1 MMKPGNE
8 EKSKVQSALIS
19 LADWDVSVYHDEGD
33 SRYHSALECLE
44 YDDNCRLLLLLHMD
58 FPKVEAV
65 ACAALLRGITA
76 SVGSQ
81 TSDPTQVIARI
92 CDQIREILPDREF
105 PLLGVHVQPHKHMLT
120 TYNVNHAE
128 PFLRQCSNGKTELKQ
143 LAQGKVWLERKGNRI
158 TGSVCS
164 MEKGDSLVLV
174 SEHQAR
180 MCQKDK
186 VLMDALAGLREQR
199 ALESSV
205 EFGDYLRNHQADGQR
220 SSTTIIWITRLS

>member
-1 MMKPGNE
+1 MKPGNE
-8 EKSKVQSALIS
+8 EKCKVQSALIS
-19 LADWDVSVYHDEGD
+19 LADWDVSVYHDDGD

-58 FPKVEAV
+58 LPKVEAV

-81 TSDPTQVIARI
+81 TSDPPQVIARI
-92 CDQIREILPDREF
+92 CDQIKEILPDREF
-105 PLLGVHVQPHKHMLT
+105 PLLGVHVQPHKRMLT
-120 TYNVNHAE
+120 TYNVSHAE
-128 PFLRQCSNGKTELKQ
+128 PFLRQCRNGKTELIQLKQ
-143 LAQGKVWLERKGNRI
+143 DKIWMERKSGSVS
-158 TGSVCS
+158 GSVCP

-174 SEHQAR
+174 SDHQAR
-180 MCQKDK
+180 MCRQDQAFMN
-186 VLMDALAGLREQR
+186 VLAGIREQR

-205 EFGDYLRNHQADGQR
+205 EFGDYLRNHQAGGER